1 MVGVRPAALVTQDS
15 RPTSPDLPVQEK
27 GKHIEGNGSPQIN
40 DLTSAAVKYVPLCS
54 QAFEKPGIVVF
65 FLFCPLTLV
74 NGHNEVG
81 NRKELLPGQ
90 FFPGSRR
97 FCFLVAMPFVYLEN
111 GRRHFYGSCL
121 HGAQESRSRSSAQRL
136 PTGPGERAP
145 PAMGA
150 TANGAQCGARFI
162 PALLLEDIDFLR
174 MQKGLARGASL
185 PP

>member
-81 NRKELLPGQ
+81 NRKELLPGR
-90 FFPGSRR
+90 FFSRFSAFLFPGGN
-97 FCFLVAMPFVYLEN
+97 AI
-111 GRRHFYGSCL
+111 CL
-121 HGAQESRSRSSAQRL
+121 
-136 PTGPGERAP
+136 P
-145 PAMGA
+145 
-150 TANGAQCGARFI
+150 
-162 PALLLEDIDFLR
+162 
-174 MQKGLARGASL
+174 
-185 PP
+185 